1 MEKKKIGILGGT
13 FNPIHIGHLIL
24 AENAYDTLQLEK
36 VLIMPS
42 GVSYLKDQNVVLPA
56 KQRIQMVQLAIG
68 NNKHFELSTFETEK
82 PGNSYTHETL
92 KQLKAQ
98 HKDCEYYFIVGADTL
113 FNIEKWKEPQLIFD
127 HCILVAAPRYYI
139 SDEALLEQKRHL
151 EKLYHARIRLLHTP
165 NIDISSNMI
174 RARIADKKSICYY
187 VPKDVETY
195 IYKKKLYRMK

>member
-1 MEKKKIGILGGT
+1 MKKKVGILGGT

-24 AENAYDTLQLEK
+24 AESAYDSLQLEK

-42 GVSYLKDQNVVLPA
+42 GISYLKDPAEILPA

-68 NNKHFELSTFETEK
+68 NNKHFELSTFETDK

-92 KQLKAQ
+92 TKL
-98 HKDCEYYFIVGADTL
+98 HEENPNCEYYFIIGADSL
-113 FNIEKWKEPQLIFD
+113 FNIEQWMEPKIIFD
-127 HCILVAAPRYYI
+127 HCVLVAAPRYHMA
-139 SDEALLEQKRHL
+139 DEALFEQKKRLERLYNARVHL
-151 EKLYHARIRLLHTP
+151 LNTP

-174 RARIADKKSICYY
+174 RARIAEKKTICYY

-195 IYKKKLYRMK
+195 IYKKKLYRK

>member
-1 MEKKKIGILGGT
+1 MMKKKIGILGGT

-42 GVSYLKDQNVVLPA
+42 GISYLKDPAEILPA

-68 NNKHFELSTFETEK
+68 NNKHLELSTFETDR
-82 PGNSYTHETL
+82 PGNSYTYETL
-92 KQLKAQ
+92 IQLQ
-98 HKDCEYYFIVGADTL
+98 EENPDCEYYYIIGADSL
-113 FNIEKWKEPQLIFD
+113 FNIEQWMEPQLIFD
-127 HCILVAAPRYYI
+127 HCVLVAAPRYHMA
-139 SDEALLEQKRHL
+139 DEALFEQKNRL
-151 EKLYHARIRLLHTP
+151 ERLYHARVHLMNTP

-174 RARIADKKSICYY
+174 RARIAERKTICYY

-195 IYKKKLYRMK
+195 IYKKKLYRK